1 MKKSFWNFIVL
12 ALIGGFIGLQE
23 FYRDR
28 SPLGVLAVLFCWTGI
43 PALVAFIE
51 AVVWL
56 FRGEEVFN
64 MCYRSEE
71 LCQTASEERST
82 VVTKSVEV
90 DKKYW
95 KDRPNNTGGVD
106 DRILIAIVLI
116 LVVSTVFVLIVA

>member
-1 MKKSFWNFIVL
+1 MKSFWNFIVL

-28 SPLGVLAVLFCWTGI
+28 SPLGVLAILFCWTGI

-51 AVVWL
+51 AIVWL

-64 MCYRSEE
+64 MCYRSEG
-71 LCQTASEERST
+71 LYQTASEERST
-82 VVTKSVEV
+82 VATKSVEV

-95 KDRPNNTGGVD
+95 EDRPNNTGSVD

-116 LVVSTVFVLIVA
+116 LVVSTVFVLIVV

>member
-1 MKKSFWNFIVL
+1 MKSFWNFIVL

-28 SPLGVLAVLFCWTGI
+28 SPLGVLAILFCWTGI

-64 MCYRSEE
+64 MCYRSEG
-71 LCQTASEERST
+71 LYQTASEEGST
-82 VVTKSVEV
+82 VAAKSVEV
-90 DKKYW
+90 D
-95 KDRPNNTGGVD
+95 GGVD

-116 LVVSTVFVLIVA
+116 LVVSTVFVLLVV

>member
-1 MKKSFWNFIVL
+1 MKSFWNFIVL

-28 SPLGVLAVLFCWTGI
+28 SPLGVLAILFCWTGI

-64 MCYRSEE
+64 MCYRSEG
-71 LCQTASEERST
+71 LYQTASEEGST
-82 VVTKSVEV
+82 VATKSAEV
-90 DKKYW
+90 D
-95 KDRPNNTGGVD
+95 ND

-116 LVVSTVFVLIVA
+116 LVVSTVFVLLVV

>member
-1 MKKSFWNFIVL
+1 MKSFWNFIVL

-28 SPLGVLAVLFCWTGI
+28 SDLGVVAVLFCWTGI

-51 AVVWL
+51 AAVWL
-56 FRGEEVFN
+56 FRGEEEFN
-64 MCYRSEE
+64 MCYRSEG

-82 VVTKSVEV
+82 VAIKSVEV

-95 KDRPNNTGGVD
+95 EDRPNNTDSVD

-116 LVVSTVFVLIVA
+116 LAISAVFVLLVV